1 MAAPTYTQ
9 AMQHA
14 WVVEDI
20 DAAAERFSAALG
32 IGPFF
37 IAEYQGQ
44 VFEQAT
50 HLGKPTELHL
60 KTAIAYSGDTQVE
73 LVQPMGTGPSIYTLT
88 SDMLPGRFHHMCFW
102 SSDLDHDLAHYEQ
115 QGCKTVD
122 VGKMRGGPRFA
133 YLDARPTLGCVIELL
148 EYDAR
153 IAKLFD
159 SWRDRNHA
167 WDGNDAL
174 VYL

>member
-1 MAAPTYTQ
+1 MSAPTYTQ

-14 WVVEDI
+14 WVVDDI
-20 DAAAERFSAALG
+20 DAAARRFSAALG

-37 IAEYQGQ
+37 IAEYRGK
-44 VFEQAT
+44 VFEQVT

-60 KTAIAYSGDTQVE
+60 KTAIAYSGDTQIE
-73 LVQPMGTGPSIYTLT
+73 LVQPLGSSPSIYSLT
-88 SDMLPGRFHHMCFW
+88 SDILPGRFHHMCFW

-115 QGCKTVD
+115 LGSVIVD

-133 YLDARPTLGCVIELL
+133 YLDARETLGCVVELL
-148 EYDAR
+148 EYDKG
-153 IAKLFD
+153 IATLFN
-159 SWRDRNHA
+159 SWRDRNRN
-167 WDGNDAL
+167 WDGENAY